1 MKQFCRN
8 LCLALFAALLAVLC
22 IFGVACGKKAKADP
36 FEFKKDPPEKVVIYT
51 EVVMTNYF
59 KEESDASYKLK
70 VSYYDQTLESEQT
83 VEQDSMVFLCEN
95 YGDHTFTLVRTK
107 GKKTAELSC
116 VIEVVPET
124 PAMTAPNTLEVSV
137 GDTKSFSDL
146 YRASNII
153 TTPFETEETVAFT
166 SVKIKEE
173 TVDLVNGST
182 KEETQTIENG
192 LATGS
197 GQFTFS
203 KQAIYEFTVS
213 ASNSEGTV
221 EQILTVV
228 CVDENKIP
236 AEMTASKAFFGEGND
251 TVMLL
256 KSTNIEDMAFFSY
269 NETFNYDE
277 SNVRVEFFG
286 NAAPQIVISADQ
298 QNGNLKAGTG
308 YLSTLEQN
316 LEQYQVHGPSR
327 TSSRLTY
334 SPLVS
339 LSMLEDDGRYIL
351 DLSHHTFRNTTDT
364 TVGYRVVTITL
375 YEKDEDGNLTQ
386 LGTYNSRW
394 NFDTNAAHENLKE
407 GYILFVGSTRKDIVF
422 KYYKPSAPVLGTP
435 TLLNV
440 GSTVSWGETK
450 AVVGQDTANPVSHTA
465 TGYQVQFNGGEWED
479 NTDMSYTV
487 DSGLAAGKYELNV
500 RAVYTIDEQTYYGAS
515 STALVYHNVLN
526 VNAFRLNVIGNTV
539 SWNPRQGYCD
549 TSYQYM
555 INNSGEW
562 IDTTA
567 TSVTLKGYERAY
579 QNVSVRGVYFDDKGD
594 ADTAND
600 ETTYTEVATAAVLYN
615 MHEATES
622 AGSISFS
629 SKTRANMSY
638 VAYEGGKL
646 DALTNTH
653 LKISFVGRNMP
664 TVNFFANK
672 VQPDTMNRSSGA
684 YVTHDYN
691 NIGYALFTGNTF
703 VYDAGKNTLSLNEG
717 DSHVM
722 YTGITEAS
730 GKYYVYV
737 YVFKVKGDNYTS
749 LLAKSISDG
758 YTAEQLSVTATDDLY
773 TIIYGNAHYA
783 NLAFDVV
790 LSNTAPAEVSNF
802 DKKPVYTFDEVN
814 RTISW
819 TALDGVASY
828 KVTVSQNGTVVK
840 EETVTATTYDLSELA
855 DGYYDVT
862 VASVFEKFYSTAS
875 TTQELLLGADPAAI
889 ELSWMGNAIVWK
901 DRSLVD
907 HYEVYV
913 NGTKVADLEDGTERY
928 TFTDKKAGESLS
940 VSVVA
945 IYVDGNEAEQSENV
959 PADFVY
965 GTVTMNK
972 ISPVAGATA
981 ETVDYIEFDGFSGAT
996 WMLLEFTGKN
1006 APNFAFNAK
1015 NAYSTWT
1022 NQSYTT
1028 AGIFMTLSNE
1038 TNWGMLKITNSLN
1051 SSTSAGVW
1059 KSVNGSA
1066 TNPLGLGYYD
1076 DNTNYVM
1083 IFGFDKD
1090 GGTSAKDN
1098 VYYYL
1103 YSVSDTGAL
1112 TKLTGGLIVEDI
1124 SLPSAGGSKTVIY
1137 PHIKNGGSA
1146 ITFNFANPT
1155 TSLND
1160 LVLGLD
1166 ETAFPYKSQL
1176 KTDLGVKDTV
1186 ALSYISDSSKTM
1198 NKISPTNGVTA
1209 SGVTVDYLE
1218 FDNLSGATWFMVQF
1232 TGKNVPNFAVNAT
1245 QAYSAWNNEGYSNA
1259 GIFMTLSNE
1268 SNWGA
1273 FRLTNSLNSSNTG
1286 GIWKGVNGTAT
1297 APLSIGHLNATTNY
1311 ILILGY
1317 DKNGGSDNSLNV
1329 WFYLY
1334 SIDEY
1339 GELNQVVAQCVDEN
1353 HGGMPNAGG
1362 SKAVIYPNIN
1372 ASGYE
1377 SEATQIT
1384 FNYVTPAA
1392 TLAGVIENV
1401 SDTCPYK
1408 AQLKTLH
1415 SIA

>member
-1 MKQFCRN
+1 MKKFVKN
-8 LCLALFAALLAVLC
+8 VCLALFAAVLATLC
-22 IFGVACGKKAKADP
+22 LFGVACGKKEKADP
-36 FEFKKDPPEKVVIYT
+36 FEFKKQPPEKVVIYT
-51 EVVMTNYF
+51 EVVMTDYF
-59 KEESDASYKLK
+59 KEEAGASYTLK
-70 VSYYDQTLESEQT
+70 VSYYDAAIESDQV
-83 VEQDSMVFLCEN
+83 VEQDSMVFSCEN
-95 YGDHTFTLVRTK
+95 YGEHTFTLVRTK

-116 VIEVVPET
+116 VIKVVPET
-124 PAMTAPNTLEVSV
+124 PAMTDPNTLEVSV
-137 GDTKSFSDL
+137 GETRSFSDL

-173 TVDLVNGST
+173 TVDLINGST
-182 KEETQTIENG
+182 KEETQAIENG
-192 LATGS
+192 LAAGN

-213 ASNSEGTV
+213 ASNSEGTA

-256 KSTNIEDMAFFSY
+256 KSTNLEDMAFFSY

-277 SNVRVEFFG
+277 SNVRVEFLG
-286 NAAPQIVISADQ
+286 DEAPQIVIAADK

-308 YLSTLEQN
+308 YLSTLEQRR
-316 LEQYQVHGPSR
+316 EQYQIHGPNR
-327 TSSRLTY
+327 TSSRLAD
-334 SPLVS
+334 SPLVA
-339 LSMLEDDGRYIL
+339 LSMLEDDAHYIL
-351 DLSHHTFRNTTDT
+351 DLSHHTFCNTTDT
-364 TVGYRVVTITL
+364 AVGYRVVTITL
-375 YEKDEDGNLTQ
+375 YEKDGDGNLTQ

-394 NFDTNAAHENLKE
+394 NFDTDPAHQSLKE

-440 GSTVSWGETK
+440 GSTVSWTETT
-450 AVVGQDTANPVSHTA
+450 ATVGQDTANVVNHTA

-487 DSGLAAGKYELNV
+487 DSELAAGMYELNV

-515 STALVYHNVLN
+515 STALIYHNVLN
-526 VNAFRLNVIGNTV
+526 VNAFRLNVLGNTV

-562 IDTTA
+562 IDTTE
-567 TSVTLKGYERAY
+567 TSVTLKGYERDY

-594 ADTAND
+594 TDTAND
-600 ETTYTEVATAAVLYN
+600 ETIYTEVATVAVLYN
-615 MHEATES
+615 MHAATES
-622 AGSISFS
+622 GGSISFS
-629 SKTRANMSY
+629 SKTRANMAY

-664 TVNFFANK
+664 TVNFLANK

-691 NIGYALFTGNTF
+691 NIGYALFAGKTF
-703 VYDAGKNTLSLNEG
+703 VYDAGKNTLSLNEA

-722 YTGITEAS
+722 YTGITEDD
-730 GKYYVYV
+730 GLYYVYV
-737 YVFKVKGDNYTS
+737 YVFKVKGNNYTS
-749 LLAKSISDG
+749 LLAKSVSDG
-758 YTAEQLSVTATDDLY
+758 YTAEQLGVTATDDLY
-773 TIIYGNAHYA
+773 TIVYGNAHYA
-783 NLAFDVV
+783 NLTFDVV
-790 LSNTAPAEVSNF
+790 LSNAAPAEVANF
-802 DKKPVYTFDEVN
+802 EKKPVYTFDEVN
-814 RTISW
+814 RTIAW
-819 TALDGVASY
+819 TAVDGVASY
-828 KVTVSQNGTVVK
+828 KVTVSQNGTAVK

-862 VASVFEKFYSTAS
+862 VASVFDKFYSTAS
-875 TTQELLLGADPAAI
+875 MTEELLLGADPAAI
-889 ELSWMGNAIVWK
+889 ELSWMGNAVAWK

-913 NGTKVADLEDGTERY
+913 NGTKVADLADGTERY
-928 TFTDKKAGESLS
+928 TLSDYDAGETLS

-945 IYVDGNEAEQSENV
+945 VYVDGNDAEQSENV
-959 PADFVY
+959 SAEFVY

-972 ISPVAGATA
+972 VNASGGKATN
-981 ETVDYIEFDGFSGAT
+981 VDYIEFDGFSGST
-996 WMLLEFTGKN
+996 WMLVAFTGKN
-1006 APNFAFNAK
+1006 APNFAFNAQK
-1015 NAYSTWT
+1015 GLSTW
-1022 NQSYTT
+1022 NGEDHAT
-1028 AGIFMTLSNE
+1028 AGLIF
-1038 TNWGMLKITNSLN
+1038 TNSSEKQWGALE
-1051 SSTSAGVW
+1051 
-1059 KSVNGSA
+1059 VNGTLA
-1066 TNPLGLGYYD
+1066 TTGQVLWRTYAGTAEKGPGLGHFTD
-1076 DNTNYVM
+1076 DTNYVM
-1083 IFGFDKD
+1083 ILGYTRNSNGFGMNCYIYTVAED
-1090 GGTSAKDN
+1090 GTLTRVAEKAEAN
-1098 VYYYL
+1098 VA
-1103 YSVSDTGAL
+1103 VGAS
-1112 TKLTGGLIVEDI
+1112 KLG
-1124 SLPSAGGSKTVIY
+1124 SGSKAVIY
-1137 PHIKNGGSA
+1137 PHIKNGGDT
-1146 ITFNFANPT
+1146 ITFDFANPA

-1176 KTDLGVKDTV
+1176 KTDLGVKETV
-1186 ALSYISDSSKTM
+1186 PLSYISDASKTM

-1209 SGVTVDYLE
+1209 TAETVDYLE

-1245 QAYSAWNNEGYSNA
+1245 QAYSAWNNESYTSA
-1259 GIFMTLSNE
+1259 GLLMTLSHE
-1268 SNWGA
+1268 QNWSS
-1273 FRLTNSLNSSNTG
+1273 FRITNSLRTDVGCGNFKTVS
-1286 GIWKGVNGTAT
+1286 GTTA

-1311 ILILGY
+1311 ILILGF
-1317 DKNGGSDNSLNV
+1317 DKDAGTDNADNV

-1334 SIDEY
+1334 SINEY
-1339 GELNQVVAQCVDEN
+1339 GELTQVVAQCVDEN
-1353 HGGMPNAGG
+1353 HGLPNAGG
-1362 SKAVIYPNIN
+1362 SKAIIYPNIN

-1392 TLAGVIENV
+1392 TLAGVIDNV
-1401 SDTCPYK
+1401 SESCPYK